1 MKPIAKFHL
10 NIEGN
15 SIRTI
20 EELQENFN
28 IDEIMESYEKG
39 VLEKWLDGRKYR
51 EEAEKVRTI
60 ISKDEKEI
68 IKELMNIFEI
78 DRDEETVEK
87 ALLYRN
93 YRKENYGILIVS
105 SKCDDEVEITNSI
118 NSKEKEMIL
127 INGNAKREIKENS
140 SEEFNLLAG
149 KYMVR
154 LSGDGEDIRSVKVEG
169 KKSITVEFKK
179 EKPKVPK
186 NFVFV
191 ERDGKDIQDLYV
203 CKYPVTQKEYE
214 SVMGYNPS
222 EFAGNP
228 ENPVEIVTWYDAV
241 MYCNKLSKKEKL
253 KPMYKISDIEKDG
266 DNITDAT
273 VEIVKGNGYK
283 LLTDD
288 EWVWAAKGGNQSKGY
303 TYAGSN
309 NIDEVAWYDENSGDR
324 THPVGQKKPNELGLY
339 DMSGNVWEWNETE
352 SGSARCNGGGS
363 WNDFDGLCEIDH
375 HYINI
380 ADYRDGYLGF
390 RVCRSSS

>member
-1 MKPIAKFHL
+1 
-10 NIEGN
+10 
-15 SIRTI
+15 
-20 EELQENFN
+20 
-28 IDEIMESYEKG
+28 
-39 VLEKWLDGRKYR
+39 
-51 EEAEKVRTI
+51 
-60 ISKDEKEI
+60 
-68 IKELMNIFEI
+68 
-78 DRDEETVEK
+78 
-87 ALLYRN
+87 
-93 YRKENYGILIVS
+93 
-105 SKCDDEVEITNSI
+105 
-118 NSKEKEMIL
+118 MIL

-191 ERDGKDIQDLYV
+191 EGDGKYIQDLYV
-203 CKYPVTQKEYE
+203 CQYPVTQKEYE

-222 EFAGNP
+222 NFAGNP
-228 ENPVEIVTWYDAV
+228 DNPVENVTWYDAV
-241 MYCNKLSKKEKL
+241 MYCNELSKKEKL
-253 KPMYKISDIEKDG
+253 KPMYEISDIEKDG

-303 TYAGSN
+303 TYAGSD
-309 NIDEVAWYDENSGDR
+309 NIDKVAWYDGNSGR
-324 THPVGQKKPNELGLY
+324 KTHPVGQKKPNELGLY
-339 DMSGNVWEWNETE
+339 DMSGNVYEWNETE
-352 SGSARCNGGGS
+352 SDCYRYYRGGS
-363 WNDFDGLCEIDH
+363 GDDSNYGCKIDNQ
-375 HYINI
+375 YGNS
-380 ADYRDGYLGF
+380 ADSRDVNVGF

>member
-93 YRKENYGILIVS
+93 YRKENYGKLIVS
-105 SKCDDEVEITNSI
+105 SKCDDEVEIINNV

-140 SEEFNLLAG
+140 QEEFNLLAG

-191 ERDGKDIQDLYV
+191 EGDGKDIQDLYV

-222 EFAGNP
+222 NFAGNP
-228 ENPVEIVTWYDAV
+228 ENPVEMVTWYDAV
-241 MYCNKLSKKEKL
+241 MYCNELSKKEKL
-253 KPMYKISDIEKDG
+253 KPMYEISGISKDG
-266 DNITDAT
+266 KNITGAD
-273 VEIVKGNGYK
+273 VKIVKGNGYK

-303 TYAGSN
+303 TYAGSD

-339 DMSGNVWEWNETE
+339 DMSGNVWEWNETG
-352 SGSARCNGGGS
+352 SGSYRYERGGS
-363 WNDFDGLCEIDH
+363 WQSSDYRCEIRRQSSDDA
-375 HYINI
+375 NNR
-380 ADYRDGYLGF
+380 ADSLGF